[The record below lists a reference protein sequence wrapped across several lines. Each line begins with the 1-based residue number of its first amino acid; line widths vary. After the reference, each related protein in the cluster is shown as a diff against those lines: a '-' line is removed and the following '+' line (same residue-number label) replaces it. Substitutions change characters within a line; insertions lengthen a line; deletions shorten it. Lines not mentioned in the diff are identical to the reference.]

1 MFRELYINIAKRR
14 TQALA
19 WVPCQRIIAHGIH
32 KLIQEV
38 NTVPK
43 KGNKKDIPLLN
54 TTISE
59 MPVND
64 VPIDYLTKGRLDPL
78 AKQDKKQPG
87 RKSK

>member
-1 MFRELYINIAKRR
+1 
-14 TQALA
+14 
-19 WVPCQRIIAHGIH
+19 
-32 KLIQEV
+32 
-38 NTVPK
+38 VPK

>member
-1 MFRELYINIAKRR
+1 MTE
-14 TQALA
+14 
-19 WVPCQRIIAHGIH
+19 
-32 KLIQEV
+32 
-38 NTVPK
+38 

-64 VPIDYLTKGRLDPL
+64 VPIDYLTKSRLDNP
-78 AKQDKKQPG
+78 ANDGRKHSG